1 MRRTVPHQ
9 PRHDVAADAVPA
21 PGVGGVRDQRL
32 LQHLTVEH
40 VVAHGRERLVRPARQ
55 GGRRQRLLQERLDP
69 VLARSRPHHA
79 EGNGRP
85 PRHRESRHRD
95 PGAPGQVALDQL
107 RRVHPVH
114 VVGPE
119 HGHQVGPLAADQV
132 QRLVDRIGRPG
143 LPVRPEPLLG
153 RHRRHV
159 VAEQAVQ
166 LPGGGDVPVEA
177 VALVL
182 GEHADLRDA
191 GVDQVGQREV
201 HQPVQ
206 AAERDGGFRPVFGQG
221 REPLARRA
229 REHDAKASPTGHLAT
244 SRPPMDTLRGR
255 VPRRGSAK
263 LSQAGR
269 SAPAAVPTAARAG
282 GRRNRGRTRGSD
294 PPPVSRPGRPP

>member
-1 MRRTVPHQ
+1 MDANASSGRT
-9 PRHDVAADAVPA
+9 
-21 PGVGGVRDQRL
+21 
-32 LQHLTVEH
+32 
-40 VVAHGRERLVRPARQ
+40 RQ
-55 GGRRQRLLQERLDP
+55 GGRRGGLFQERLDP
-69 VLARSRPHHA
+69 VAARSGPHHA
-79 EGNGRP
+79 EGNGRRS
-85 PRHRESRHRD
+85 RHRQSRHRD
-95 PGAPGQVALDQL
+95 PGAPGQVPLDQL

-119 HGHQVGPLAADQV
+119 HDHQVGPLAANQV
-132 QRLVDRIGRPG
+132 QRLVDRVGRPG

-182 GEHADLRDA
+182 GEHADLHDA

-221 REPLARRA
+221 REALARRA
-229 REHDAKASPTGHLAT
+229 RENDAQDPPVRQPAHLPAAGN
-244 SRPPMDTLRGR
+244 LRENLKGR
-255 VPRRGSAK
+255 GTQPG

-282 GRRNRGRTRGSD
+282 ARRSRGRTRGSG
-294 PPPVSRPGRPP
+294 PPPASRPARPR

>member
-1 MRRTVPHQ
+1 MLCWL
-9 PRHDVAADAVPA
+9 AV
-21 PGVGGVRDQRL
+21 VFGVRPQRL
-32 LQHLTVEH
+32 HQHLAVEH
-40 VVAHGRERLVRPARQ
+40 VVAHGRERLIRRTRQ
-55 GGRRQRLLQERLDP
+55 GRRRRRLLQERLDP
-69 VLARSRPHHA
+69 VPVRLHHA
-79 EGNGRP
+79 ERRGRRP
-85 PRHRESRHRD
+85 GHCDRRHRD
-95 PGAPGQVALDQL
+95 PRAPGQVPLDQL

-132 QRLVDRIGRPG
+132 QRLVDRVGRSG

-159 VAEQAVQ
+159 VVEQAVQ

-182 GEHADLRDA
+182 GEHADLPDA

-206 AAERDGGFRPVFGQG
+206 AAERDGGFRPVLGQG

-229 REHDAKASPTGHLAT
+229 RENDTQDPPTGHLPT
-244 SRPPMDTLRGR
+244 SRPSGNLSGPGTQ
-255 VPRRGSAK
+255 AAQA

-269 SAPAAVPTAARAG
+269 SAPAAAPTAARAG
-282 GRRNRGRTRGSD
+282 ARRNRGRTRGSG
-294 PPPVSRPGRPP
+294 PPPASRPAGPP